1 LEEASLASCIFCR
14 LIADPGFEALYRGD
28 DVIAFADLNP
38 QAPVHF
44 LVVPRQHVATIAE
57 LDDDYLLGRM
67 FAAAHRIAREQGVGE
82 GGYRLVLNQGPNAGQ
97 TVYHV
102 HLHVL
107 GGRQLTWPPG

>member
-1 LEEASLASCIFCR
+1 MEKANCIFCR
-14 LIADPGFEALYRGD
+14 LTADPDFQTLLRD
-28 DVIAFADLNP
+28 DEVVAFADLNP

-44 LVVPRQHVATIAE
+44 LVVPRRHIETIAE
-57 LDDDYLLGRM
+57 LDDDHLLGRIV
-67 FAAAHRIAREQGVGE
+67 ATAHAVAREQGVAE
-82 GGYRLVLNQGPNAGQ
+82 FGYRLVFNQGSNAGQ

>member
-1 LEEASLASCIFCR
+1 
-14 LIADPGFEALYRGD
+14 LISDPNFDALYRDD

-44 LVVPRQHVATIAE
+44 LVVPRKHVETISE
-57 LDDDYLLGRM
+57 LDDDYLLGRIL
-67 FAAAHRIAREQGVGE
+67 AAAHEVARERGVAE
-82 GGYRLVLNQGPNAGQ
+82 GGYRLVFNQGPNAGQ

>member
-1 LEEASLASCIFCR
+1 LESPNCIFCR
-14 LIADPGFEALYRGD
+14 LTADPDLATLFQD
-28 DVIAFADLNP
+28 DEVVAFADLNP

-44 LVVPRQHVATIAE
+44 LVVPRRHIATIVE
-57 LDDDYLLGRM
+57 LDDDHLLGRI
-67 FAAAHRIAREQGVGE
+67 FAAAHLVARGQGIAEA
-82 GGYRLVLNQGPNAGQ
+82 GYRLVFNQGSNAGQ

>member
-1 LEEASLASCIFCR
+1 MATCIFCR
-14 LIADPGFEALYRGD
+14 LIADPNFKALYRDD

-44 LVVPRQHVATIAE
+44 LVLPRRHVDTVAE
-57 LDDDYLLGRM
+57 LDDDHLLGRI
-67 FAAAHRIAREQGVGE
+67 FAAAHEVAREQGVAD
-82 GGYRLVLNQGPNAGQ
+82 GGYRMVFNQGPNAGQ